1 MRLQTK
7 LIMAGVGAAIVTA
20 AVSPWRIA
28 DPAAGDAIAAHL
40 AQAMGLN
47 ATVSGPI
54 TFKLLPR
61 PRIQTGEL
69 SIADPDGALLVDAP
83 VLRAEIDVPSL
94 LRGRWSMTTATLIEP
109 TITLDLDRLA
119 ARRRPVAGPTIP
131 VAEPWQAQLRVKSGL
146 IRTKSSTA
154 FADVIA
160 TGIDAAATWP
170 DNRDGVVFSGTSTWR
185 GTTVQFAGSLDS
197 PTRAFTPEG
206 SSGSLQVG
214 SPIFSFAAAGRLS
227 GGTQGRFIGHLAA
240 STPALPRLLR
250 ALDGFPVAITA
261 RRAQISGDIV
271 AKARDLSL
279 SNAQI
284 RLDRSKFEG
293 TLAMRRENGRDLVEG
308 TLATD
313 LLDVDAL
320 IGDAAKHEE
329 VRALYRQPLDAT
341 AFTTDVDLRVSA
353 SAARIGRLS
362 LGDAAVAALLR
373 AGRLELTLDEA
384 GAYGGLIKA
393 RAIANIGQGGLEA
406 HAELSATR
414 VDLGQLSGALS
425 GQHRV
430 GGALTGQAVLDGR
443 GASFSDLVSG
453 LGGHGQVTID
463 DGRLAGLSLGHMLR
477 RLGQKVPFPA
487 EHNRQP
493 TTFDRA
499 SWGFSVDHGILS
511 IPEGK
516 LTAPGLQMSF
526 GARTALPDGRIDIH
540 AVAAQTDS
548 SGVPVQGSQRL
559 PFDMRGSWDEPVV
572 MVGHSGGMALPSL
585 PFPFLVPAPTSP

>member
-1 MRLQTK
+1 MKLRTK
-7 LIMAGVGAAIVTA
+7 LIMAGAGAAIVTA

-28 DPAAGDAIAAHL
+28 DPAAGDAVAEHL
-40 AQAMGLN
+40 AQATGLK

-61 PRIQTGEL
+61 PRIQTGDL
-69 SIADPDGALLVDAP
+69 SIADRDGALLVDAP

-94 LRGRWSMTTATLIEP
+94 LRGRWSMTAVTLIEP

-119 ARRRPVAGPTIP
+119 APRRPVGGLP
-131 VAEPWQAQLRVKSGL
+131 VPGATPGQVQLRLRSGL
-146 IRTKSSTA
+146 MRTKSSTA

-170 DNRDGVVFSGTSTWR
+170 GNGDGLVFSGTSNWR
-185 GTTVQFAGSLDS
+185 GTTVQFAGGLDR
-197 PTRAFTPEG
+197 PERAFTPEG
-206 SSGSLQVG
+206 SSGSLQVE
-214 SPIFSFAAAGRLS
+214 SPIFSLALAGRLS
-227 GGTQGRFIGHLAA
+227 GGTQDRFVGHIAA
-240 STPALPRLLR
+240 STPALPRLQR

-261 RRAQISGDIV
+261 HRAQINGDLV

-284 RLDRSKFEG
+284 KLDRAKFEG
-293 TLAMRRENGRDLVEG
+293 TFAVRRENGRDLVEG

-329 VRALYRQPLDAT
+329 VAAFYRQPLDAS
-341 AFTTDVDLRVSA
+341 AFTTDVDMRVSA

-362 LGDAAVAALLR
+362 FGDAAVAALLR

-393 RAIANIGQGGLEA
+393 RAIANIGQDHLEG

-414 VDLGQLSGALS
+414 VDLGRLSGALS
-425 GQHRV
+425 GHDRV
-430 GGALTGQAVLDGR
+430 GGTLTGHAVLDGR
-443 GASFSDLVSG
+443 GASFSDLVSS

-463 DGRLAGLSLGHMLR
+463 DGKLAGLSLGHMLR
-477 RLGQKVPFPA
+477 RLRQKIPIEA
-487 EHNRQP
+487 ERNRQP

-526 GARTALPDGRIDIH
+526 GALTALPDGRIDIR

-548 SGVPVQGSQRL
+548 GGVPVQGSQRL
-559 PFDMRGSWDEPVV
+559 PFDMRGSWDGPIVT
-572 MVGHSGGMALPSL
+572 VGHSGGMALPSL
-585 PFPFLVPAPTSP
+585 SFPLLVPASPSP